1 MGKRA
6 LLLYPNQ
13 LFNVEHLPKDID
25 QIILIEEPL
34 LFGSDQQYKM
44 FMHKQKLVFLRASM
58 RRYIEE
64 QLWPAGYQVDY
75 IEFHQMNESGDV
87 VNMLRDFE
95 TVLFFDLSDDVLH
108 RRVTAAIEGLDTA
121 PQIEVLPSPNF
132 FLTREELKNFFA
144 DKDKSTFINF
154 YQWQRER
161 FNILIDQKTYK
172 PIGGH
177 LSFESEVRKR
187 LPKDQVL
194 PSFQVYGSN
203 KFVTEAKE
211 YINHHF
217 AENPG
222 SFDDFPWPTNHQEAL
237 DWLKVFLESRLD
249 DFGVYED
256 AIDGSAP
263 WVYHSGLSPL
273 LNSGLLQPKE
283 VVLFAL
289 ERHAHSPV
297 PIESLESF
305 IRQVIGWREYTRGIY
320 IKQHV
325 QARTSNSFGH
335 NRLLTE
341 DWYKGTTGIKPVDDV
356 IHKVLTRGYA
366 HQVERLM
373 IVGNIM
379 LLCDFHP
386 TEVYRWFSE
395 MFVDSYDWVVVP
407 NVYVM
412 SQFADGGSLINKP
425 YISTS
430 NYILKMSHYEQEDWC
445 DVWDGLYWR
454 FIEKNKDRFEK
465 NPNMKKTVATLEKM
479 SENRKRVISYRAEDF
494 LKSKTAL

>member
-1 MGKRA
+1 MGKRV

-13 LFNVEHLPKDID
+13 LFAVENLPKDID

-34 LFGSDQQYKM
+34 LFGRDQQYPM

-75 IEFHQMNESGDV
+75 IEFHQMNESGDI
-87 VNMLRDFE
+87 VNSLRDFE
-95 TVLFFDLSDDVLH
+95 AVVFFDLSDDVLQ
-108 RRVTAAIEGLDTA
+108 RRVTSAIEGLENPPA
-121 PQIEVLPSPNF
+121 VEVLESPNF
-132 FLTREELKNFFA
+132 YLSRQELKNFFA
-144 DKDKSTFINF
+144 DKQKSTFVKF

-177 LSFESEVRKR
+177 LSFDSEARKR
-187 LPKDQVL
+187 LPKDHVL

-203 KFVTEAKE
+203 KFVSEAKE
-211 YINHHF
+211 YVTRYF
-217 AENPG
+217 PENPG
-222 SFDDFPWPTNHQEAL
+222 SFDDFPWPTSHQESL
-237 DWLKVFLESRLD
+237 DWLKVFLEGRLD

-256 AIDGSAP
+256 AIDGAAP

-283 VVLFAL
+283 VVQYAL

-297 PIESLESF
+297 SLGSLESF
-305 IRQVIGWREYTRGIY
+305 IRQVIGWREYMRGIY

-325 QARTSNSFGH
+325 QVRTSNSFGH

-356 IHKVLTRGYA
+356 IHKVLARGYV
-366 HQVERLM
+366 HHVERLM

-386 TEVYRWFSE
+386 TEVYRWFME

-407 NVYVM
+407 NVYIM
-412 SQFADGGSLINKP
+412 SQLADGGGIINKP
-425 YISTS
+425 YVTTS
-430 NYILKMSHYEQEDWC
+430 NYILKMSHYEHEDWC

-454 FIEKNKDRFEK
+454 FIEKNKERFAK
-465 NPNMKKTVATLEKM
+465 NQNMSKTISTWEKM